1 MTSARSA
8 AQRVRTAQS
17 ELDVALAAL
26 VRDTAP
32 IRTSF
37 RRHPVAWVVA
47 GGLLGG
53 FALSWLPTRL
63 WGKIGATIGGGGA
76 LLARSLLTP
85 AIAAALRARTS
96 GSERNST
103 SAR

>member
-8 AQRVRTAQS
+8 AERVRTAQT
-17 ELDVALAAL
+17 ELDMAHLTL
-26 VRDTAP
+26 VRDTTP
-32 IRTSF
+32 IRASF
-37 RRHPVAWVVA
+37 RRHPIAWIVT

-63 WGKIGATIGGGGA
+63 WTKIDATIAGGGA

-85 AIAAALRARTS
+85 LIVGALSPRTDS
-96 GSERNST
+96 SIKKQV
-103 SAR
+103 